1 MPCMNC
7 HWKKKKQWLLTFF
20 DTWLK
25 LHKHSWF
32 TQNDIYDSGDY
43 FETFLYEFGTGIP
56 NFKKC
61 LRRLVPILVSS
72 LSFWRFHLWKYRTK
86 KESKSKSSCFV
97 QSEKYINAWL
107 QITVFRHKRFL
118 WQLLQR
124 IIETWSASII
134 DNYKIK
140 PVNPQEGSS
149 DLFSRKMLRDL
160 TNSHARFHSCAMR
173 SRVIHALI
181 WLPLTVACQLAS
193 IYPSWK
199 GGKCYDA
206 SNLHVAVTGV
216 HFKNVWQPENNA
228 LCPYFVILNY
238 FLFNRT

>member
-1 MPCMNC
+1 M
-7 HWKKKKQWLLTFF
+7 
-20 DTWLK
+20 
-25 LHKHSWF
+25 
-32 TQNDIYDSGDY
+32 
-43 FETFLYEFGTGIP
+43 
-56 NFKKC
+56 
-61 LRRLVPILVSS
+61 
-72 LSFWRFHLWKYRTK
+72 RFP
-86 KESKSKSSCFV
+86 
-97 QSEKYINAWL
+97 
-107 QITVFRHKRFL
+107 

-124 IIETWSASII
+124 IIETWSASNM

-181 WLPLTVACQLAS
+181 WLPLTVACQLAG

-206 SNLHVAVTGV
+206 SNLQVAVTGV
-216 HFKNVWQPENNA
+216 YFKNVWQPEKKNA
-228 LCPYFVILNY
+228 LCPYFLILSNY
-238 FLFNRT
+238 FLFNLACSRRSDSGERCEVKRSAKK